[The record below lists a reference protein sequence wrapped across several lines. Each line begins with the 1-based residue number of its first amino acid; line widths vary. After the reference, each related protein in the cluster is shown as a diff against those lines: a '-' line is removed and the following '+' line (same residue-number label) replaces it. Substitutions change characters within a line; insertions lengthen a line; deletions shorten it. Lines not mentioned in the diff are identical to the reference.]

1 MLHPTGA
8 NVLARQLAVGILA
21 VAATLGCAGVFERT
35 AALPVRHA
43 VVLDQLVIHSDSRLA
58 KQDRLFD
65 DLRAL
70 RDTLKATLALQLSS
84 EPIHVYLFEN
94 ENRFKAFLNKF
105 YPDFPD
111 RRAFFV
117 QNENSLAVYA
127 HRGDRVAE
135 DLRHEVTHGY
145 LHASFPGI
153 PLWLDEGL
161 AEYFETP
168 RGDSGLNRPHV
179 ALLNTLLAR
188 DGWRP
193 NLSRLEH
200 FTSASEMKQADYA
213 ESWAW
218 VHTLLETIPQR
229 RELMQSFLRT
239 MRRDGPPEP
248 LSVVVARSMS
258 DPDQVVVDHLTQ
270 LAKRRARTE
279 WRIVRRV
286 PSARTVHVTPGARL
300 DTASS
305 SETPGLR

>member
-1 MLHPTGA
+1 MVHRTGV
-8 NVLARQLAVGILA
+8 NISTRIFAVGLI
-21 VAATLGCAGVFERT
+21 AAAAALGCASILERS

-43 VVLDQLVIHSDSRLA
+43 VVLDQLVIHSDSRLP

-65 DLRAL
+65 ELRAL
-70 RDTLKATLALQLSS
+70 RESLTATLALQLSR

-94 ENRFKAFLNKF
+94 ETRFKAFLAKH
-105 YPDFPD
+105 YPEFPD

-117 QNENSLAVYA
+117 QNENSLAIYA

-145 LHASFPGI
+145 LHASFPSL

-168 RGDSGLNRPHV
+168 RGTAGLNRPHV
-179 ALLNTLLAR
+179 QLLSTLMTR

-193 NLSRLEH
+193 NLSRLEQ
-200 FTSASEMKQADYA
+200 FTSASDMKQADYA

-218 VHTLLETIPQR
+218 MHMLLETIPQR
-229 RELMQSFLRT
+229 REMVQNFLRS

-248 LSVVVARSMS
+248 LSAVVARSMEK
-258 DPDQVVVDHLTQ
+258 PDDVLVEHLTQ
-270 LAKRRARTE
+270 LAKAQSTPSRAARGVSLSPHA
-279 WRIVRRV
+279 WR
-286 PSARTVHVTPGARL
+286 
-300 DTASS
+300 
-305 SETPGLR
+305 